1 MSGTPTPALLQFPF
15 DTPPGLDHE
24 PEHAR
29 LRAEGPVVRVRLA
42 DGTPVWVAT
51 TNAAVRAVLT
61 DPRFSRAAASAPG
74 SPTITPGITGDP
86 DNMLNMDA
94 PEHSRL
100 RRLVAAAFTQRTV
113 ERRRPRVQEI
123 ADGLIDAMVAHGPPA
138 DLVAHLALPL
148 PITVVCDLLGMPYED
163 VEPVRHWSELTQAV
177 DAYPVEEIKRAAQ
190 EAITYLAGLIQA
202 KRARPGDDLLT
213 MLIEA
218 RDQDDRL
225 SEPEL
230 LHMVAGIIVAGH
242 ETTASQLPLS
252 LLTLL
257 RHPDQLALLRARP
270 ELVPDAVEELLR
282 STRLLPSTFSRV
294 ATADV
299 DVEGVVVPAGDTI
312 FALHY
317 SANRDERVHR
327 DPDRLDITRE
337 GPPHLTFGLGPHV
350 CLGAP
355 LARVEL
361 QVALAT
367 ILRRLPAIDLAIPE
381 VQLEWRAGR
390 FIRGVRALPVTW

>member
-1 MSGTPTPALLQFPF
+1 MSSTSALLQFPL

-29 LRAEGPVVRVRLA
+29 LRAEAPVVRVRLA
-42 DGTPVWVAT
+42 DGVPVWLAT
-51 TNAAVRAVLT
+51 THAAVRAVLT

-94 PEHSRL
+94 PQHSRL
-100 RRLVAAAFTQRTV
+100 RRLVAGAFTQRIV
-113 ERRRPRVQEI
+113 EQRRPRIQEI
-123 ADGLIDAMVAHGPPA
+123 ADSLIDAMVAHGSPA
-138 DLVAHLALPL
+138 DLVAHVALPL

-163 VEPVRHWSELTQAV
+163 IEPVRHWSELTQAV
-177 DAYPVEEIKRAAQ
+177 DAYPVEEIVRASK
-190 EAITYLAGLIQA
+190 EALAYLSGLIQT
-202 KRARPGDDLLT
+202 KRAHPGDDLLT
-213 MLIEA
+213 RLIDA
-218 RDQDDRL
+218 RDQGDRM

-242 ETTASQLPLS
+242 ETTAGQLPLS
-252 LLTLL
+252 LLTLF

-270 ELVPDAVEELLR
+270 ELVPNAVEELLR
-282 STRLLPSTFSRV
+282 YTRLLPSTFSRV
-294 ATADV
+294 ATTDV
-299 DVEGVVVPAGDTI
+299 EVEGVTVPAGDTI

-317 SANRDERVHR
+317 SANRDERVHG
-327 DPDRLDITRE
+327 DPDRLDVTRE

-361 QVALAT
+361 QVALGT
-367 ILRRLPAIDLAIPE
+367 LLRRLPDLRPAVPE
-381 VQLEWRAGR
+381 HELEWRLGR
-390 FIRGVRALPVTW
+390 FIRGVRTMPVSW